1 MVRPAEFAYH
11 LFWQSLDWIYP
22 PKCGGCGEPGKTW
35 CDACQKSILK
45 ISGKICDLC
54 GYPIRDNQVCQGCNK
69 YDPHFDAIRS
79 WAVYSG
85 SVKEA
90 IHSLKYQ
97 NNLSLG
103 EVFSHSLAGLVK
115 KAGWKVDAVIPVPLS
130 KARMKQRGYNQ
141 AWLLGYPVALQLQV
155 PIDTSSVQ
163 RTKNTESQ
171 VHLNPEERAVNLKD
185 AFGSTKMRWKDK
197 NVLLI
202 DDVITTGSTINECA
216 RALKFSGVKEVY
228 GVSVARAVLGDMST

>member
-22 PKCGGCGEPGKTW
+22 PICGGCGEPGTTW
-35 CDACQKSILK
+35 CNTCQKSVEK

-54 GYPIRDNQVCQGCNK
+54 GYPRRDDQTCPGCNK
-69 YDPHFDAIRS
+69 YDPQFSGIRS

-103 EVFSHSLAGLVK
+103 TVFSHSLTELVNQT
-115 KAGWKVDAVIPVPLS
+115 GWNLDGVIPIPLS
-130 KARMKQRGYNQ
+130 KARMKERGYNQ
-141 AWLLGYPVALQLQV
+141 TFLLGYPVALELRI
-155 PIDTSSVQ
+155 PIDTRSVK

-171 VHLNPEERAVNLKD
+171 VHLNQEKRADNLKD
-185 AFGSTKMRWKDK
+185 AFITTNSRWKDK

-216 RALKFSGVKEVY
+216 RALKNSGVKEVY
-228 GVSVARAVLGDMST
+228 GVLFGESRSR